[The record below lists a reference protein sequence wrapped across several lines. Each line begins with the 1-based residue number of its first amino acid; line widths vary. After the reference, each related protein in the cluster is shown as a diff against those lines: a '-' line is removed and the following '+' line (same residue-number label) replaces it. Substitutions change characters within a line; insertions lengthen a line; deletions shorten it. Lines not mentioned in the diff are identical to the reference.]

1 MTKIERNN
9 DFTMREQIST
19 ALTDLETDAADL
31 RAEVEAIDARVVT
44 LEANIGYALFVQS
57 PEFDPADSTTYY
69 FGALP
74 IAPATSGAERRLHV
88 PRAGTITRVDVT
100 SYAKTAGSAESVSL
114 YVRKN
119 DTSDTLV
126 ATVSASAN
134 LRYFQ
139 ATGLSIAVAAGDYI
153 EMKLVCP
160 AWGTNPLGLYLAGNV
175 FVK

>member
-9 DFTMREQIST
+9 DFNMREQIST
-19 ALTDLETDAADL
+19 ALTDIETDVTALQTDL
-31 RAEVEAIDARVVT
+31 SALDARVVT
-44 LEANIGYALFVQS
+44 LESNIGYTLFVQS

-69 FGALP
+69 FGSLP
-74 IAPATSGAERRLHV
+74 LSPSTTGAERRLHV

-100 SYAKTAGSAESVSL
+100 SYAKTAGSNESVSL

-119 DTSDTLV
+119 DTADTLV
-126 ATVSASAN
+126 ATVSTSAN

-139 ATGLSIAVAAGDYI
+139 ASGLSIAVAAGDFI

-160 AWGTNPLGLYLAGNV
+160 AWGTNPLGVYFAGNV

>member
-19 ALTDLETDAADL
+19 ALTDLETDVAAL
-31 RAEVEAIDARVVT
+31 QSNA
-44 LEANIGYALFVQS
+44 GYALFVQS

-74 IAPATSGAERRLHV
+74 IAPATTGAERRLHV

-126 ATVSASAN
+126 ATVSTSAN

-139 ATGLSIAVAAGDYI
+139 ASGLSIAVAAGDYI
-153 EMKLVCP
+153 EIKLVCP
-160 AWGTNPLGLYLAGNV
+160 AWGTNPLSVYFAGNV

>member
-1 MTKIERNN
+1 MTVIQHNN
-9 DFTMREQIST
+9 DFNLRKQLSEVITAIEASVST
-19 ALTDLETDAADL
+19 IETDVANL
-31 RAEVEAIDARVVT
+31 DARVVT
-44 LEANIGYALFVQS
+44 LESNIGYALFVQS

-74 IAPATSGAERRLHV
+74 LPPSTTGAERRVHI

-100 SYAKTAGSAESVSL
+100 SYAKTAGSNESWSL

-126 ATVSASAN
+126 ATVSAATN

-139 ATGLSIAVAAGDYI
+139 ASGLSITVAAGDYI
-153 EMKLVCP
+153 EIKLVCP
-160 AWGTNPLGLYLAGNV
+160 AWATNPLGVYFAGNA

>member
-9 DFTMREQIST
+9 DFIMREQIST
-19 ALTDLETDAADL
+19 ALTDLETDVAALQTDV
-31 RAEVEAIDARVVT
+31 AT
-44 LEANIGYALFVQS
+44 LQSNAGYALFVQS

-126 ATVSASAN
+126 ATVSTSAN

-139 ATGLSIAVAAGDYI
+139 ASGLSIAVAAGDYI
-153 EMKLVCP
+153 EIKLVCP
-160 AWGTNPLGLYLAGNV
+160 AWATNPLGVYFAGNA

>member
-19 ALTDLETDAADL
+19 ALTDLETDVAAL
-31 RAEVEAIDARVVT
+31 QSNA
-44 LEANIGYALFVQS
+44 GYALFVQS

-74 IAPATSGAERRLHV
+74 IAPATTGAERRLHV

-100 SYAKTAGSAESVSL
+100 SYAKTAGSNESVSL

-126 ATVSASAN
+126 ATVSTSAN

-139 ATGLSIAVAAGDYI
+139 ASGLSIAVAAGDYI
-153 EMKLVCP
+153 EIKLVCP
-160 AWGTNPLGLYLAGNV
+160 AWGTNPLGVYFAGNV
-175 FVK
+175 FMT

>member
-9 DFTMREQIST
+9 DFIMREQIST
-19 ALTDLETDAADL
+19 ALTDLETDVAALQTDV
-31 RAEVEAIDARVVT
+31 AT
-44 LEANIGYALFVQS
+44 LQSNAGYALFVQS

-100 SYAKTAGSAESVSL
+100 SYAKTAGSNEAVSL

-119 DTSDTLV
+119 DTTDTLV

-139 ATGLSIAVAAGDYI
+139 AAGLSIAVAAGDYI

-160 AWGTNPLGLYLAGNV
+160 AWGTNPIGVYMAGNV

>member
-19 ALTDLETDAADL
+19 ALTDLETDVAAL
-31 RAEVEAIDARVVT
+31 QSNA
-44 LEANIGYALFVQS
+44 GYALFVQS

-74 IAPATSGAERRLHV
+74 IAPATTGAERRLHV

-100 SYAKTAGSAESVSL
+100 SYAKTAGSNESVSL

-126 ATVSASAN
+126 ATVSTSAN

-139 ATGLSIAVAAGDYI
+139 ASGLSIAVAAGDYI
-153 EMKLVCP
+153 EIKLVCP
-160 AWGTNPLGLYLAGNV
+160 AWGTNPLSVYFAGNV

>member
-19 ALTDLETDAADL
+19 ALTDLETDVAAL
-31 RAEVEAIDARVVT
+31 QSNA
-44 LEANIGYALFVQS
+44 GYALFVQS

-69 FGALP
+69 FVALP
-74 IAPATSGAERRLHV
+74 IAPATTGAERRLHV

-100 SYAKTAGSAESVSL
+100 SYAKTAGSNESVSL

-126 ATVSASAN
+126 ATVSTSAN

-139 ATGLSIAVAAGDYI
+139 ASGLSIAVAAGDYI
-153 EMKLVCP
+153 EIKLVCP
-160 AWGTNPLGLYLAGNV
+160 AWGTNPLSVYFAGNV

>member
-19 ALTDLETDAADL
+19 ALTDLETDVAAL
-31 RAEVEAIDARVVT
+31 QSNA
-44 LEANIGYALFVQS
+44 GYALFVQS

-74 IAPATSGAERRLHV
+74 IAPATTGAERRLHV

-119 DTSDTLV
+119 DTADTLV

>member
-19 ALTDLETDAADL
+19 ALTDLETDVAALQTDL
-31 RAEVEAIDARVVT
+31 SALDARVVT
-44 LEANIGYALFVQS
+44 LESNIGYALFVQS

-69 FGALP
+69 FGSLP
-74 IAPATSGAERRLHV
+74 LPPSTTGAERRLHV

-100 SYAKTAGSAESVSL
+100 SYAKTAGSNESVSL

-126 ATVSASAN
+126 ATVSTSAN

-139 ATGLSIAVAAGDYI
+139 ASGLSIAVAAGDYI
-153 EMKLVCP
+153 EIKLVCP
-160 AWGTNPLGLYLAGNV
+160 AWGTNPLSVYFAGNV

>member
-1 MTKIERNN
+1 MTTINRANEHNVRK
-9 DFTMREQIST
+9 QISE
-19 ALTDLETDAADL
+19 ALTDLEASVSAIETDVAN
-31 RAEVEAIDARVVT
+31 IDARVVT
-44 LEANIGYALFVQS
+44 LEANICYTLFVQT

-69 FGALP
+69 FAGLS
-74 IAPATSGAERRLHV
+74 IAPSTTGAERRLHV

-100 SYAKTAGSAESVSL
+100 SYAKTAGSNESLSL

-126 ATVSASAN
+126 ATVSTSAN

-139 ATGLSIAVAAGDYI
+139 ASGLSVSVAASDYI

-160 AWGTNPLGLYLAGNV
+160 AWGTNPVGVYFAGNV

>member
-19 ALTDLETDAADL
+19 ALTDLETDVAAL
-31 RAEVEAIDARVVT
+31 QSNA
-44 LEANIGYALFVQS
+44 GYALFVQS

-74 IAPATSGAERRLHV
+74 IAPATTGAERRLHV

-100 SYAKTAGSAESVSL
+100 SYAKTAGSNESVSL

-126 ATVSASAN
+126 ATVSTSAN

-139 ATGLSIAVAAGDYI
+139 ASGLSIAVAAGDYI
-153 EMKLVCP
+153 EIKLVCP
-160 AWGTNPLGLYLAGNV
+160 AWATNPLGVYFAGNA